1 MIGLWHRWFDA
12 REHRAARERAEMNY
26 SRALVREAEL
36 GAENEKLRRTNA
48 RLAVTAEGGGRI
60 ADRFEVLEER
70 AVNAERALADSKQRV
85 RDLERQLD
93 ELTLAKLAEHRVLD
107 QHAQVSALPP
117 ALTRDRQALSRLED
131 GLATAREIEEKLRVE
146 LREAG
151 IELAASRVLI
161 EKCRREHR

>member
-1 MIGLWHRWFDA
+1 MIAALWHRWFDA
-12 REHRAARERAEMNY
+12 REHRAARERAEQNY
-26 SRALVREAEL
+26 SAALVRELAL
-36 GAENEKLRRTNA
+36 KAENTRLLRANA
-48 RLAVTAEGGGRI
+48 RLAVDGDAAA
-60 ADRFEVLEER
+60 ADRAEALEER

-131 GLATAREIEEKLRVE
+131 
-146 LREAG
+146 
-151 IELAASRVLI
+151 ELAAAREQI
-161 EKCRREHR
+161 EKCGREHR

>member
-1 MIGLWHRWFDA
+1 MIVALWHRWFDS
-12 REHRAARERAEMNY
+12 REHRRAREVAERNYGRTLVTVAKLRTENEELRRAGARADGDAKAADRAE
-26 SRALVREAEL
+26 VW
-36 GAENEKLRRTNA
+36 
-48 RLAVTAEGGGRI
+48 
-60 ADRFEVLEER
+60 EER
-70 AVNAERALADSKQRV
+70 AHNAEKALADARQRV

-93 ELTLAKLAEHRVLD
+93 ELTLANVTAHRVVD